1 MDLILARDDRGA
13 PEIFRSIQ
21 GEGPNAG
28 RVRTFVRLSG
38 CNLHCVWCDTAY
50 TWNWRDTPFTHERDK
65 TDAPHKFEREVE
77 AIRVDLAD
85 IAARAAA
92 LPSEGV
98 VITGGEPLM
107 QRGALPAL
115 IDALKVD
122 QPALSIE
129 IETNGSIPPP
139 PALAER
145 VDLFVVSP
153 KLAHSG
159 NDATVAL
166 KGEALVA
173 FAALPTA
180 VFKFVARTPED
191 VAMAASIARKYAVA
205 PARVHIMPEG
215 TETAAL
221 DARALLLSDAIIA
234 HGFALSP
241 RLHIALFG
249 AARGV

>member
-1 MDLILARDDRGA
+1 MDVILARDDHGA

-21 GEGPNAG
+21 GEGPSVG
-28 RVRTFVRLSG
+28 RPRTFVRLSG

-50 TWNWRDTPFTHERDK
+50 TWNWRETPFVHER
-65 TDAPHKFEREVE
+65 PQKFDRDQESVRLSLSDV
-77 AIRVDLAD
+77 
-85 IAARAAA
+85 AAA
-92 LPSEGV
+92 VADLPSEGV

-107 QRGALPAL
+107 QRAALPDL
-115 IDALKVD
+115 IDMLKAGR
-122 QPALSIE
+122 PALRLE
-129 IETNGSIPPP
+129 IETNGSIAPP

-159 NDATVAL
+159 NGAAVAL
-166 KGEALVA
+166 KAEALAA

-180 VFKFVARTPED
+180 AFKFVARTPAD
-191 VAMAASIARKYAVA
+191 VKAAADIAREHAIA
-205 PARVHIMPEG
+205 PDRVYIMPEG
-215 TETAAL
+215 TEPAVL
-221 DARALLLSDAIIA
+221 DSRALLLSDAIIE

>member
-21 GEGPNAG
+21 GEGPSVG
-28 RVRTFVRLSG
+28 RPRTFIRLSG

-50 TWNWRDTPFTHERDK
+50 TWNWLETPFAHERDAP
-65 TDAPHKFEREVE
+65 DAPHKFNRVQEALRVE
-77 AIRVDLAD
+77 IAD
-85 IAARAAA
+85 IAAMVAA

-107 QRGALPAL
+107 QRAALPAL
-115 IDALKVD
+115 IDAMRVD
-122 QPALSIE
+122 QAALRIE
-129 IETNGSIPPP
+129 IETNGSIAPPQD
-139 PALAER
+139 LADR

-159 NDATVAL
+159 NDAAVAL
-166 KGEALVA
+166 RPEALA
-173 FAALPTA
+173 AYAALPAA
-180 VFKFVARTPED
+180 VFKFVARTPAD
-191 VAMAASIARKYAVA
+191 VAAAAGIARQYAIA
-205 PARVHIMPEG
+205 RARVYIMPEG
-215 TETAAL
+215 TDSAVL
-221 DARALLLSDAIIA
+221 DSRALLLSDAIIA